1 MAYGT
6 DDFGY
11 SARTLKGRTDNKDAL
26 HIRWKLKIWVILLGK
41 VDSRDCAMQLFF
53 VLG

>member
-1 MAYGT
+1 MAHGT
-6 DDFGY
+6 DNFGY
-11 SARTLKGRTDNKDAL
+11 SSCTLTGRTYNKDAL